1 MKILNQIKKIIYSG
15 TFAFTVTVFVFM
27 AMFAIIEN
35 DSSVTETRAIPLSNY
50 PWILLFSFI
59 TAAFNHLLTAKRIPL
74 AIKLP
79 LHAAGVLGAF
89 YFIILRVFGLG
100 QHGRGRF
107 SVMIIAFIIYAVVLT
122 ASYFIRRAVFN
133 LCRKTQMKAPPAADT
148 QENEQ

>member
-1 MKILNQIKKIIYSG
+1 MMKILSQIKKIIYSG

-35 DSSVTETRAIPLSNY
+35 DASVTETRAIPLSNY

-59 TAAFNHLLTAKRIPL
+59 VAALNHLLTARSVPL

-79 LHAAGVLGAF
+79 VHAVGVLGAF
-89 YFIILRVFGLG
+89 YLIILRVFGLG

-107 SVMIIAFIIYAVVLT
+107 SVMIIAFIIYTAVLT
-122 ASYFIRRAVFN
+122 ASYFIRRAISA
-133 LCRKTQMKAPPAADT
+133 LSAKAIPTADT
-148 QENEQ
+148 QEIEQ